1 MVAELR
7 PDVTLVDVDL
17 GGESGFD
24 VVRRLAEDP
33 RLDAGRLILVS
44 AHAEEDLLDL
54 IEASPAVGFLD
65 KPALSVAAIE
75 WLLDGERGR
84 SGRTARAVGRLRT
97 RRTGPQVASGSV
109 WRQAGSDGA
118 GGGAGAPV
126 PKAMGTRSGERV
138 LEGPCSDAAL
148 SESS

>member
-75 WLLDGERGR
+75 WLLDGN
-84 SGRTARAVGRLRT
+84 
-97 RRTGPQVASGSV
+97 
-109 WRQAGSDGA
+109 
-118 GGGAGAPV
+118 GGGVAGRP
-126 PKAMGTRSGERV
+126 
-138 LEGPCSDAAL
+138 GPSAG
-148 SESS
+148 

>member
-1 MVAELR
+1 MQLAAMALASGGSPLARVGLRFVMVDDNPGFLRAARVLLEQEGLRVVGTATTAAEAIGMVAELR

-75 WLLDGERGR
+75 WLLDGN
-84 SGRTARAVGRLRT
+84 
-97 RRTGPQVASGSV
+97 
-109 WRQAGSDGA
+109 
-118 GGGAGAPV
+118 GGGVAGRP
-126 PKAMGTRSGERV
+126 
-138 LEGPCSDAAL
+138 GPSAG
-148 SESS
+148 